1 MSINKKRFKYGSMA
15 TGVTIVVIV
24 LVVLLNVIVGQL
36 GKRTNL
42 SIDLTPGKTFEIT
55 QETKDYLAT
64 IDQPVKIVVMSD
76 EQVFASGSVYYKQA
90 YEILKKYV
98 IWSDN
103 ISLEFVN
110 MTKDPTYVNRYSEIY
125 KGSINEG
132 DIVIEANNKIRV
144 TSAIDL
150 FNIETDYS
158 TYYTTG
164 QPTMTVVSSKA
175 EQVFTSNIM
184 YVTDANPMTACIFTT
199 DSATQSISYYENMF
213 NDNGYDVVSCDPL
226 TEAIPEEA
234 DIIVMI
240 APLNDYPEEVIK
252 KLYTFLDNG
261 GQLGKNLIYIA
272 DYEQKP
278 TPNIDAFLAEWGIK
292 VGNGVVYDTNTEN
305 LTSIGGTI
313 PAIYTAEINENY
325 SAKLAQPSLS
335 VVVPLSRPIDVLYD
349 EKDTRSTEIIL
360 SSYDTGYVVSEDMLT
375 EDGRLD
381 ESQIVEKS
389 YHLMVMGR
397 KFLWN
402 SNNEQM
408 YSNVLAVGSS
418 MMLDEYLTQLS
429 YINNGELFVETVNTM
444 TGKENGITI
453 VPKDFTSKTFERTD
467 KEFAVS
473 LLIFIVVIPV
483 AIIVACIVVCVK
495 RRNR

>member
-1 MSINKKRFKYGSMA
+1 MA
-15 TGVTIVVIV
+15 TAVTVVVIV
-24 LVVLLNVIVGQL
+24 LVVLLNVVVAQL

-42 SIDLTPGKTFEIT
+42 SFDLTPGKTFEIT

-64 IDQPVKIVVMSD
+64 IDQPVKIVVMAD
-76 EQVFASGSVYYKQA
+76 EQVFSSGSIYYKQA

-164 QPTMTVVSSKA
+164 QPTMKVVSSKA

-199 DSATQSISYYENMF
+199 DSATQSTSYYANMF
-213 NDNGYDVVSCDPL
+213 NDNGYDVVSCNPL
-226 TEAIPEEA
+226 TEGIPEES

-240 APLNDYPEEVIK
+240 APLNDYPEDVIN
-252 KLYTFLDNG
+252 KLYAFLDNG
-261 GQLGKNLIYIA
+261 GKLGRNLIYIA

-292 VGNGVVYDTNTEN
+292 VGNGVVYDSNTEN

-313 PAIYTAEINENY
+313 PAVYTAVTNEDY
-325 SAKLAQPSLS
+325 TAKLAQPSLP
-335 VVVPLSRPIDVLYD
+335 VVVPLSRPIDVLFD
-349 EKDTRSTEIIL
+349 TKDTRSTEIIL
-360 SSYDTGYVVSEDMLT
+360 SSHDTGYVISEDMAD
-375 EDGRLD
+375 ENGRLD
-381 ESQIVEKS
+381 ESKIVEKS
-389 YHLMVMGR
+389 YNFIAMGR
-397 KFLWN
+397 KYAWE
-402 SNNEQM
+402 NNEQI

-418 MMLDEYLTQLS
+418 LMLDEYLTQLS

-444 TGKENGITI
+444 CGKEQGISI
-453 VPKDFTSKTFERTD
+453 VPKDFASTTFERTD
-467 KEFAVS
+467 KEFTVNLIVFLVFIPAV
-473 LLIFIVVIPV
+473 
-483 AIIVACIVVCVK
+483 IIIACIAVCVR